1 MGHLITNESC
11 AAHYRGQASC
21 GWPECTIRE
30 RIALIVKGREAGT
43 VGARAQCRSA
53 ATTRVRRPSHLVPTP
68 SCTFLPC
75 RVWNGIFAA
84 GDWRAKKDLKT
95 MSLRRDRKSET
106 TTREKWPQKRL
117 FCSPAISCG
126 FRKTGWWRRQSEAN
140 RSLSQNSLFPRLTGI
155 FLGKII
161 GSYHRIMPVAEGL
174 LPNRHGPAEPR

>member
-1 MGHLITNESC
+1 MRHLITNESC

-84 GDWRAKKDLKT
+84 GDWRAKRDPKT
-95 MSLRRDRKSET
+95 MSLRRGRKSET
-106 TTREKWPQKRL
+106 TTRENWPHAAL
-117 FCSPAISCG
+117 SPSLIRAWCVMSVHWPVTPLGGWATWAGGQVIS
-126 FRKTGWWRRQSEAN
+126 FRPPQFRARR
-140 RSLSQNSLFPRLTGI
+140 RCNSCEL
-155 FLGKII
+155 
-161 GSYHRIMPVAEGL
+161 E
-174 LPNRHGPAEPR
+174 